1 MEDRGTAG
9 LMERFYRELAAGRPE
24 AEALAA
30 TQRAALRNSATADP
44 FYWAGFTLS
53 GGR

>member
-1 MEDRGTAG
+1 
-9 LMERFYRELAAGRPE
+9 MERFYTELAAGRPE
-24 AEALAA
+24 AEALALA
-30 TQRAALRNSATADP
+30 QRQALRNPATADP